1 MRISDWSSDVCSSDL
16 LFRLADAVRGV
27 LHRLVQTSAP
37 IELISAAADQLSE
50 VVATLE
56 QHPYG
61 SIYEGFAESANAG
74 EPFGFFHH
82 SPMLGRAKPL
92 APPLLHTPPDHPPLR
107 RPTHTHK
114 RP

>member
-1 MRISDWSSDVCSSDL
+1 MVFLFKQKPASEVLMSDWGADVCSSD
-16 LFRLADAVRGV
+16 

-74 EPFGFFHH
+74 EPFGFFDH
-82 SPMLGRAKPL
+82 SPMLGRANPL
-92 APPLLHTPPDHPPLR
+92 APPIEIGRAHV
-107 RPTHTHK
+107 
-114 RP
+114 